1 MTEEQTENTLVIV
14 KPDGLKKSLT
24 GNILTKLAE
33 ARFMIIGA
41 KVLHVP
47 RELAEKHYIHL
58 KDKPFFNDLIEYI
71 QGKPYGPDFERVMA
85 LVYKGPNAIKRI
97 REIAGATNPEEA
109 DSVSIRGAFG
119 RITTKGVFENV
130 IHASSDT
137 KDSERE
143 IKLWFKPD
151 EIVMEIYPTKIAR
164 TEAKDEKVWA

>member
-1 MTEEQTENTLVIV
+1 M
-14 KPDGLKKSLT
+14 
-24 GNILTKLAE
+24 
-33 ARFMIIGA
+33 
-41 KVLHVP
+41 
-47 RELAEKHYIHL
+47 AEKHYIHL
-58 KDKPFFNDLIEYI
+58 KDKPFFNDLIDYI

-151 EIVMEIYPTKIAR
+151 EIVLDIYPTKIAR
-164 TEAKDEKVWA
+164 SEPKDERVWA